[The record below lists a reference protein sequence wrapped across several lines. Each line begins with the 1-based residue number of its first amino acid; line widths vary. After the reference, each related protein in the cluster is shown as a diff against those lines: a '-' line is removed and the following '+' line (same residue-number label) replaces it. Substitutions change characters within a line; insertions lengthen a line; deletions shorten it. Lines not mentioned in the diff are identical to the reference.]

1 MDTKSKRDM
10 TRKADLKLLKRI
22 LDGICR
28 IKDSAIKEQLIAALM
43 AVLDKLKNEALHSP
57 QA

>member
-1 MDTKSKRDM
+1 MDTKSKLVM

-28 IKDSAIKEQLIAALM
+28 IKDSAIKEQLTAALM
-43 AVLDKLKNEALHSP
+43 AALDKLKNEALRRP
-57 QA
+57 